1 MNYNSQQFSDLFN
14 SKFGQDVW
22 KCLNEHDNIIRMETA
37 SLLKRPA
44 VEPLSEILVDKFG
57 DDVREDR
64 TKQMIGHM
72 VRQIMEARGFAFNAH
87 NIVIRF
93 GDLFS
98 RGSRYKRSK

>member
-14 SKFGQDVW
+14 KKQGQDIW
-22 KCLNEHDNIIRMETA
+22 KCLNEHDNVIRMETA
-37 SLLKRPA
+37 SLLRRPA

-57 DDVREDR
+57 DSIREDR

-72 VRQIMEARGFAFNAH
+72 VRQIMENKKFMLDAQ

-98 RGSRYKRSK
+98 RASRYKRVA

>member
-1 MNYNSQQFSDLFN
+1 MNYNPQQFSDLF
-14 SKFGQDVW
+14 KKKIGQDIW

-44 VEPLSEILVDKFG
+44 VEPLSEILVDEIG

-72 VRQIMEARGFAFNAH
+72 VRQIMEAREFAFHRH
-87 NIVIRF
+87 NIAIRF

-98 RGSRYKRSK
+98 RGSRYIRTK